1 MVKRIYR
8 IFLGLI
14 VLLAAAV
21 IIYNL
26 PPVHSR
32 LAWRVDE
39 LTARIRYAIKP
50 PEKAIFVPQGHLTAT
65 LLSTLLPLTPSSTPT
80 TQPST
85 TPTHPPNLPTPTV
98 TLTFTPSPSPTAIP
112 GKATLAG
119 IVHEYQKMNNCGP
132 ANLAMALSFWKWQG
146 TQVDTAAYLKPN
158 QDDKNV
164 MPYEMA
170 DYVTTQTNLKIVV
183 RLGGD
188 IQTLKRLIAAGY
200 PVIVEKGFEGSSF
213 PGWMGHYEVLSGYDD
228 GQAVFT
234 AQDSYEGPNRPVA
247 YDTMIS
253 NWRAF
258 DFIFLVIYPPENE
271 SDVLAI
277 LGPLADEQAAF
288 EHSAQVALDET
299 GTLKDRDLYFA
310 WFNRGSSLVKL
321 GDYGGAAA
329 AYDQAFSVYPN
340 IAEAKRPWRMLW
352 YQTGPYFAYYYTGR
366 YNDIVSL
373 ATQSLDAA
381 NIPTLEESYVWRARA
396 EVMLGQRDKAIEDL
410 RLALKYHPGFEAALV
425 DLQQL
430 GVSP

>member
-1 MVKRIYR
+1 
-8 IFLGLI
+8 
-14 VLLAAAV
+14 
-21 IIYNL
+21 
-26 PPVHSR
+26 
-32 LAWRVDE
+32 
-39 LTARIRYAIKP
+39 
-50 PEKAIFVPQGHLTAT
+50 
-65 LLSTLLPLTPSSTPT
+65 
-80 TQPST
+80 
-85 TPTHPPNLPTPTV
+85 
-98 TLTFTPSPSPTAIP
+98 
-112 GKATLAG
+112 
-119 IVHEYQKMNNCGP
+119 MNNCGP
-132 ANLAMALSFWKWQG
+132 ANLAMALSYWKWQG

-170 DYVTTQTNLKIVV
+170 DFVTTQTNLKVAV

-188 IQTLKRLIAAGY
+188 MQTLKRLIAGGF
-200 PVIVEKGFEGSSF
+200 PVIIEKGYEGASF

-228 GQAVFT
+228 VQALFT
-234 AQDSYEGPNRPVA
+234 AQDSYEGPNRQVT
-247 YDTMIS
+247 YDKMLS

-271 SDVLAI
+271 SDLLAI

-288 EHSAQVALDET
+288 EQSAQVALNET

-310 WFNRGSSLVKL
+310 WFNRGTSLVKL

-329 AYDQAFSVYPN
+329 AYDQAFNVYPN
-340 IAEAKRPWRMLW
+340 IVEDKRPWRMLW

-396 EVMLGQRDKAIEDL
+396 EVMLGQRDQAIADL
-410 RLALKYHPGFEAALV
+410 RLALKYHPGFEAALG

-430 GVSP
+430 GVTP